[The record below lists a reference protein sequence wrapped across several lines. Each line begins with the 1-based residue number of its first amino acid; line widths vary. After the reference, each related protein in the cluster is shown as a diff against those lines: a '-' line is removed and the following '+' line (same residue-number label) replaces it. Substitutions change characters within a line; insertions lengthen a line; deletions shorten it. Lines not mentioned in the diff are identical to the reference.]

1 MKQIKM
7 NLVIHKYIY
16 AYVSECKLFAGLF
29 KKKVMVLV
37 AMFLGIG
44 TITGIAQSY
53 NSPYNINLL
62 YQGAAILQARIDA
75 NKDKVSDKVNDVFD
89 TIDDVE
95 ITIGGFNEP
104 QKKKLGNYIL
114 LCTISKIIKGHM
126 IMYPFIIQSFFSFF
140 FPFPSFLTLQ
150 ERVFRKRGSRG
161 SIFGL

>member
-53 NSPYNINLL
+53 NSPYNM
-62 YQGAAILQARIDA
+62 QARIDA

-104 QKKKLGNYIL
+104 QKKKLNEFYEAVEKTRVNYSNNDEVREL
-114 LCTISKIIKGHM
+114 LSWLDSWKR
-126 IMYPFIIQSFFSFF
+126 Y
-140 FPFPSFLTLQ
+140 
-150 ERVFRKRGSRG
+150 FRSWAKSQRRR
-161 SIFGL
+161 

>member
-104 QKKKLGNYIL
+104 QKKKLNEFYEAVEKTRVNYSNNDEVREL
-114 LCTISKIIKGHM
+114 LSWLDSGKR
-126 IMYPFIIQSFFSFF
+126 Y
-140 FPFPSFLTLQ
+140 
-150 ERVFRKRGSRG
+150 FRSWAKSQRRR
-161 SIFGL
+161 

>member
-104 QKKKLGNYIL
+104 QKKKLNEFYEAVEKTRVNYSNNDEVREL
-114 LCTISKIIKGHM
+114 LSWLDSWKR
-126 IMYPFIIQSFFSFF
+126 Y
-140 FPFPSFLTLQ
+140 
-150 ERVFRKRGSRG
+150 FRSWAKSQRRR
-161 SIFGL
+161 

>member
-1 MKQIKM
+1 MGSEMCIRDR
-7 NLVIHKYIY
+7 HKYIY

-104 QKKKLGNYIL
+104 QKKKLNEFYEAVEKTRVNYSNNDEVREL
-114 LCTISKIIKGHM
+114 LSWLDSWKR
-126 IMYPFIIQSFFSFF
+126 Y
-140 FPFPSFLTLQ
+140 
-150 ERVFRKRGSRG
+150 FRSWAKSQRRR
-161 SIFGL
+161 

>member
-16 AYVSECKLFAGLF
+16 TYVSECKLFAGLF

-104 QKKKLGNYIL
+104 QKKKLNEFYEAVEKTRVNYSNNDEVREL
-114 LCTISKIIKGHM
+114 LSWLDSWKR
-126 IMYPFIIQSFFSFF
+126 Y
-140 FPFPSFLTLQ
+140 
-150 ERVFRKRGSRG
+150 FRSWAKSQRRR
-161 SIFGL
+161 

>member
-104 QKKKLGNYIL
+104 QKKKLNEFYEAVEKTRFNYSNNDEVREL
-114 LCTISKIIKGHM
+114 LSWLDSWKR
-126 IMYPFIIQSFFSFF
+126 Y
-140 FPFPSFLTLQ
+140 
-150 ERVFRKRGSRG
+150 FRSWAKSQRRR
-161 SIFGL
+161 

>member
-1 MKQIKM
+1 M
-7 NLVIHKYIY
+7 NLVIHKCIY

-104 QKKKLGNYIL
+104 QKKKLNEFYEAVEKTRVNYSNNDEVREL
-114 LCTISKIIKGHM
+114 LSWLDSWKR
-126 IMYPFIIQSFFSFF
+126 Y
-140 FPFPSFLTLQ
+140 
-150 ERVFRKRGSRG
+150 FRSWAKSQRRR
-161 SIFGL
+161 

>member
-95 ITIGGFNEP
+95 ITIGGFNAP
-104 QKKKLGNYIL
+104 QKKKLNEFYEAVEKTRVNYSNNDEVREL
-114 LCTISKIIKGHM
+114 LSWLDSWKR
-126 IMYPFIIQSFFSFF
+126 Y
-140 FPFPSFLTLQ
+140 
-150 ERVFRKRGSRG
+150 FRSWAKSQRRR
-161 SIFGL
+161 

>member
-75 NKDKVSDKVNDVFD
+75 NKDKVNDVFD

-104 QKKKLGNYIL
+104 QKKKLNEFYEAVEKTRVNYSNNDEVREL
-114 LCTISKIIKGHM
+114 LSWLDSWKR
-126 IMYPFIIQSFFSFF
+126 Y
-140 FPFPSFLTLQ
+140 
-150 ERVFRKRGSRG
+150 FRSWAKSQRRR
-161 SIFGL
+161 

>member
-44 TITGIAQSY
+44 TIAGIAQSY

-104 QKKKLGNYIL
+104 QKKKLNEFYEAVEKTRVNYSNNDEVREL
-114 LCTISKIIKGHM
+114 LSWLDSWKR
-126 IMYPFIIQSFFSFF
+126 Y
-140 FPFPSFLTLQ
+140 
-150 ERVFRKRGSRG
+150 FRSWAKSQRRR
-161 SIFGL
+161 

>member
-1 MKQIKM
+1 MKQIMM

-104 QKKKLGNYIL
+104 QKKKLNEFYEAVEKTRVNYSNNDEVREL
-114 LCTISKIIKGHM
+114 LSWLDSWKR
-126 IMYPFIIQSFFSFF
+126 Y
-140 FPFPSFLTLQ
+140 
-150 ERVFRKRGSRG
+150 FRSWAKSQRRR
-161 SIFGL
+161 

>member
-1 MKQIKM
+1 M

-104 QKKKLGNYIL
+104 QKKKLNEFYEAVEKTRVNYSNNDEVREL
-114 LCTISKIIKGHM
+114 LSWLDSWKR
-126 IMYPFIIQSFFSFF
+126 Y
-140 FPFPSFLTLQ
+140 
-150 ERVFRKRGSRG
+150 FRSWAKSQRRR
-161 SIFGL
+161 

>member
-104 QKKKLGNYIL
+104 QKKKLNEFYEAVEKSRVNYSNNDEVREL
-114 LCTISKIIKGHM
+114 LSWLDSWKR
-126 IMYPFIIQSFFSFF
+126 Y
-140 FPFPSFLTLQ
+140 
-150 ERVFRKRGSRG
+150 FRSWAKSQRRR
-161 SIFGL
+161 

>member
-37 AMFLGIG
+37 AMFWGIG

-104 QKKKLGNYIL
+104 QKKKLNEFYEAVEKTRVNYSNNDEVREL
-114 LCTISKIIKGHM
+114 LSWLDSWKR
-126 IMYPFIIQSFFSFF
+126 Y
-140 FPFPSFLTLQ
+140 
-150 ERVFRKRGSRG
+150 FRSWAKSQRRR
-161 SIFGL
+161 

>member
-29 KKKVMVLV
+29 KKNVMVLV

-104 QKKKLGNYIL
+104 QKKKLNEFYEAVEKTRVNYSNNDEVREL
-114 LCTISKIIKGHM
+114 LSWLDSWKR
-126 IMYPFIIQSFFSFF
+126 Y
-140 FPFPSFLTLQ
+140 
-150 ERVFRKRGSRG
+150 FRSWAKSQRRR
-161 SIFGL
+161 

>member
-16 AYVSECKLFAGLF
+16 AYVSDWKLFAGLF

-104 QKKKLGNYIL
+104 QKKKLNEFYEAVEKTRVNYSNNDEVREL
-114 LCTISKIIKGHM
+114 LSWLDSWKR
-126 IMYPFIIQSFFSFF
+126 Y
-140 FPFPSFLTLQ
+140 
-150 ERVFRKRGSRG
+150 FRSWAKSQRRR
-161 SIFGL
+161 

>member
-1 MKQIKM
+1 MYQ
-7 NLVIHKYIY
+7 NV
-16 AYVSECKLFAGLF
+16 F

-104 QKKKLGNYIL
+104 QKKKLNEFYEAVEKTRVNYSNNDEVREL
-114 LCTISKIIKGHM
+114 LSWLDSWKR
-126 IMYPFIIQSFFSFF
+126 Y
-140 FPFPSFLTLQ
+140 
-150 ERVFRKRGSRG
+150 FRSWAKSQRRR
-161 SIFGL
+161 

>member
-29 KKKVMVLV
+29 KKTVMVLV

-104 QKKKLGNYIL
+104 QKKKLNEFYEAVEKTRVNYSNNDEVREL
-114 LCTISKIIKGHM
+114 LSWLDSWKR
-126 IMYPFIIQSFFSFF
+126 Y
-140 FPFPSFLTLQ
+140 
-150 ERVFRKRGSRG
+150 FRSWAKSQRRR
-161 SIFGL
+161 

>member
-104 QKKKLGNYIL
+104 QKKKLNEFYEAVDKTRVNYSNNDEVREL
-114 LCTISKIIKGHM
+114 LSWLDSWKR
-126 IMYPFIIQSFFSFF
+126 Y
-140 FPFPSFLTLQ
+140 
-150 ERVFRKRGSRG
+150 FRSWAKSQRRR
-161 SIFGL
+161 

>member
-104 QKKKLGNYIL
+104 QKKKLNEFYEAVEKTRVNYSNNDGVREL
-114 LCTISKIIKGHM
+114 LSWLDSWKR
-126 IMYPFIIQSFFSFF
+126 Y
-140 FPFPSFLTLQ
+140 
-150 ERVFRKRGSRG
+150 FRSWAKSQRRR
-161 SIFGL
+161 

>member
-62 YQGAAILQARIDA
+62 YQGAAILQARIEA

-104 QKKKLGNYIL
+104 QKKKLNEFYEAVEKTRVNYSNNDEVREL
-114 LCTISKIIKGHM
+114 LSWLDSWKR
-126 IMYPFIIQSFFSFF
+126 Y
-140 FPFPSFLTLQ
+140 
-150 ERVFRKRGSRG
+150 FRSWAKSQRRR
-161 SIFGL
+161 

>member
-104 QKKKLGNYIL
+104 QKKKLYEAVEKTRVNYSNNDEVREL
-114 LCTISKIIKGHM
+114 LSWLDSWKR
-126 IMYPFIIQSFFSFF
+126 Y
-140 FPFPSFLTLQ
+140 
-150 ERVFRKRGSRG
+150 FRSWAKSQRRR
-161 SIFGL
+161 

>member
-62 YQGAAILQARIDA
+62 YQGAAILPAGIDA

-95 ITIGGFNEP
+95 ITIGGFNQP
-104 QKKKLGNYIL
+104 QKKKLNEFYEAVEKTRVNYSNNDEVREL
-114 LCTISKIIKGHM
+114 LSWLDSWKR
-126 IMYPFIIQSFFSFF
+126 Y
-140 FPFPSFLTLQ
+140 
-150 ERVFRKRGSRG
+150 FRSWAKSQRRR
-161 SIFGL
+161 

>member
-1 MKQIKM
+1 M

-104 QKKKLGNYIL
+104 QKKKLNEFYEAVEKTRVNYSNNDEVREL
-114 LCTISKIIKGHM
+114 LSWLDNWKR
-126 IMYPFIIQSFFSFF
+126 Y
-140 FPFPSFLTLQ
+140 
-150 ERVFRKRGSRG
+150 FRSWAKSQRRR
-161 SIFGL
+161 

>member
-104 QKKKLGNYIL
+104 QKKKLNEFYEAVEKTRVNYSNNDEVREL
-114 LCTISKIIKGHM
+114 LSWLDSWKR
-126 IMYPFIIQSFFSFF
+126 Y
-140 FPFPSFLTLQ
+140 
-150 ERVFRKRGSRG
+150 FRSWAKSQRSR
-161 SIFGL
+161 

>member
-1 MKQIKM
+1 M
-7 NLVIHKYIY
+7 NCRRCTYSGAYVIHKYIY

-104 QKKKLGNYIL
+104 QKKKLNEFYEAVEKTRVNYSNNDEVREL
-114 LCTISKIIKGHM
+114 LSWLDSWKR
-126 IMYPFIIQSFFSFF
+126 Y
-140 FPFPSFLTLQ
+140 
-150 ERVFRKRGSRG
+150 FRSWAKSQRRR
-161 SIFGL
+161 

>member
-1 MKQIKM
+1 MKIHMKQIKM

-104 QKKKLGNYIL
+104 QKKKLNEFYEAVEKTRVNYSNNDEVREL
-114 LCTISKIIKGHM
+114 LSWLDSWKR
-126 IMYPFIIQSFFSFF
+126 Y
-140 FPFPSFLTLQ
+140 
-150 ERVFRKRGSRG
+150 FRSWAKSQRRR
-161 SIFGL
+161 

>member
-37 AMFLGIG
+37 AMFLGLG

-104 QKKKLGNYIL
+104 QKKKLNEFYEAVEKTRVNYSNNDEVREL
-114 LCTISKIIKGHM
+114 LSWLDSWKR
-126 IMYPFIIQSFFSFF
+126 Y
-140 FPFPSFLTLQ
+140 
-150 ERVFRKRGSRG
+150 FRSWAKSQRRR
-161 SIFGL
+161 

>member
-75 NKDKVSDKVNDVFD
+75 NKDKVSDKVNDVFG

-104 QKKKLGNYIL
+104 QKKKLNEFYEAVEKTRVNYSNNDEVREL
-114 LCTISKIIKGHM
+114 LSWLDSWKR
-126 IMYPFIIQSFFSFF
+126 Y
-140 FPFPSFLTLQ
+140 
-150 ERVFRKRGSRG
+150 FRSWAKSQRRR
-161 SIFGL
+161 

>member
-104 QKKKLGNYIL
+104 QKKKLNEFYEAVEKTRVNYSNNDEVREL
-114 LCTISKIIKGHM
+114 LSWLDSWKK
-126 IMYPFIIQSFFSFF
+126 Y
-140 FPFPSFLTLQ
+140 
-150 ERVFRKRGSRG
+150 FRSWAKSQRRR
-161 SIFGL
+161 

>member
-16 AYVSECKLFAGLF
+16 AYVRECKLFAGLF

-104 QKKKLGNYIL
+104 QKKKLNEFYEAVEKTRVNYSNNDEVREL
-114 LCTISKIIKGHM
+114 LSWLDSWKR
-126 IMYPFIIQSFFSFF
+126 Y
-140 FPFPSFLTLQ
+140 
-150 ERVFRKRGSRG
+150 FRSWAKSQRRR
-161 SIFGL
+161 

>member
-104 QKKKLGNYIL
+104 QKKKLNEFYEAVEKTRVNYSNNDEVREL
-114 LCTISKIIKGHM
+114 LSWLDSWK
-126 IMYPFIIQSFFSFF
+126 
-140 FPFPSFLTLQ
+140 
-150 ERVFRKRGSRG
+150 RNFRSWAKSQRRR
-161 SIFGL
+161 

>member
-75 NKDKVSDKVNDVFD
+75 NKDKVRDKVTDGLESMEY
-89 TIDDVE
+89 VE

-104 QKKKLGNYIL
+104 QKKKLNEIYEAVEKTRVNYSNNDEVREL
-114 LCTISKIIKGHM
+114 LSWLDSWKR
-126 IMYPFIIQSFFSFF
+126 Y
-140 FPFPSFLTLQ
+140 
-150 ERVFRKRGSRG
+150 FRSWAKSQRRR
-161 SIFGL
+161 

>member
-7 NLVIHKYIY
+7 TLVIHKYIY
-16 AYVSECKLFAGLF
+16 AYVSECKLFDGLF

-104 QKKKLGNYIL
+104 QKKKLNEFYEAVEKTRVNYSNNDEVREL
-114 LCTISKIIKGHM
+114 LSWLDSWKR
-126 IMYPFIIQSFFSFF
+126 Y
-140 FPFPSFLTLQ
+140 
-150 ERVFRKRGSRG
+150 FRSWAKSQRRR
-161 SIFGL
+161 

>member
-1 MKQIKM
+1 MRQIKM

-104 QKKKLGNYIL
+104 QKKKLNEFYEAVEKTRVNYSNNDEVREL
-114 LCTISKIIKGHM
+114 LSWLDSWKR
-126 IMYPFIIQSFFSFF
+126 Y
-140 FPFPSFLTLQ
+140 
-150 ERVFRKRGSRG
+150 FRSWAKSQRRR
-161 SIFGL
+161 